1 MIKHITALTF
11 FLALTACATT
21 GTSTDSS
28 SSDSSSSS
36 NSSSSAAGMTGI
48 IMNDAMPVYEACL
61 KEYEKTMSDKDAK
74 KICTDKL
81 KDTAVK
87 NLM

>member
-1 MIKHITALTF
+1 MLKHITALTF

-21 GTSTDSS
+21 GTS
-28 SSDSSSSS
+28 SD
-36 NSSSSAAGMTGI
+36 NSSSGTSSSAGMTSV

-61 KEYEKTMSDKDAK
+61 KEYEKTMSNEDAQ

-87 NLM
+87 TLM

>member
-1 MIKHITALTF
+1 MIKHIIALTF

-28 SSDSSSSS
+28 SSDT
-36 NSSSSAAGMTGI
+36 SSSAGMTSV

-61 KEYEKTMSDKDAK
+61 KEYEKTMSNEEAK
-74 KICTDKL
+74 AACTAKL
-81 KDTAVK
+81 KETAVK
-87 NLM
+87 TLM